1 MRVRELSYIQS
12 LENFKLVTGDKG
24 LDNVIENI
32 VIFEYESIAVAPD
45 NYYTGDFIVT
55 TLIFAKDHPELIV
68 PTLMKLM
75 SQGISGMAIK
85 TVYYEELPS
94 EIMDYAKEAG
104 LPVFFFHNTYI
115 EDVIVGM
122 NDYRKSQ
129 ENYTLY
135 TEEFQ
140 ELIAGNLPE
149 YKVSQKAELMNP
161 GYKELLSIVYLK
173 PIHQYDRKVILDIL
187 NSLSK
192 RKNLKYIEAD
202 FRFYQYREGIF
213 ILHNYQKSEKEES
226 FQKYQTLLNRLEIPQ
241 SAIITGSS
249 DAHNPLTEFDSCIK
263 ESIYACNH
271 AMIQKIKWQKYENL
285 GIYKL
290 LFPLL
295 QDKTARKFYESILAL
310 IVDYDRLNHAN
321 LLLTLQEYVKCDCDI
336 KKTAENLFGHPNT
349 VRYRIQKAYDL
360 VEDSGTQE
368 KTYII
373 YMVVL
378 IWELEEAMNR
388 DRN

>member
-55 TLIFAKDHPELIV
+55 TLIFAKDHPELIG

-75 SQGISGMAIK
+75 NQGISGMAIK
-85 TVYYEELPS
+85 TVYYEELPE
-94 EIMDYAKEAG
+94 EITNYAKEAG
-104 LPVFFFHNTYI
+104 LPIFFFHNTYI

-129 ENYTLY
+129 ENYTLF
-135 TEEFQ
+135 TEDIQ
-140 ELIAGNLPE
+140 ELILGNLPE
-149 YKVSQKAELMNP
+149 HKVSQKAELMNP
-161 GYKELLSIVYLK
+161 GYKELLSIMYLK

-202 FRFYQYREGIF
+202 FRFYQYREGIL

-226 FQKYQTLLNRLEIPQ
+226 YQKYQTLLNRLEVPH
-241 SAIITGSS
+241 SAIIIGSS
-249 DAHNPLTEFDSCIK
+249 DSHEPLAEFDLCIK
-263 ESIYACNH
+263 ESIYACNY
-271 AMIQKIKWQKYENL
+271 AVIKNIKWQKYENL

-295 QDKTARKFYESILAL
+295 QDKTARKFYQNILKQ
-310 IVDYDRLNHAN
+310 IEEYDVLNHAS
-321 LLLTLQEYVKCDCDI
+321 LLPTLREFVKAECDI
-336 KKTAENLFGHPNT
+336 KKTAETLFQHPNT
-349 VRYRIQKAYDL
+349 IRYRIQKAYDL
-360 VEDSGTQE
+360 VCDTSQQE
-368 KTYII
+368 KIYIV
-373 YMVVL
+373 YMIVL
-378 IWELEEAMNR
+378 MKELEQVMSY